1 MGSGARASPT
11 GISKTLA
18 ASDRPH
24 DQKRLC
30 ARRNRV
36 GQQRIWR
43 LMGQI
48 FFAGEKPH
56 ERPALLRH
64 MVTDGSAQH
73 RIARLKR
80 VEDRALRDWTLKLKL
95 HLTV

>member
-1 MGSGARASPT
+1 
-11 GISKTLA
+11 
-18 ASDRPH
+18 
-24 DQKRLC
+24 
-30 ARRNRV
+30 
-36 GQQRIWR
+36 
-43 LMGQI
+43 MGQI

-95 HLTV
+95 HLTVATRQRPQMGWEIDSDHGSV